1 LPRSACQRKIVTFR
15 VAVRRLPTTVCLII
29 HAAAERLIR
38 CSHAEH
44 GNKRIMS
51 TAIFSH
57 NLANGM
63 VLVGEPTQSVESA
76 AFTFL
81 LPAGC
86 SHDPPN
92 RAGMAALT
100 TEMMLRGAGP
110 RDSRA
115 WISDLENLGV
125 ERGESVGVAQ
135 ATYSGATLRDNLP
148 AALNLFADLIRRPH
162 LPVEQLDAGRNTCL
176 QELRAIDDEPSQKLM
191 IELRRRR
198 YPDPWGRSS
207 HGEDAALRAA
217 TIEDVR
223 QFHARHYRP
232 GGAILAVAGNFDW
245 RRLCDHIELLF
256 GGWQPGDAGQPG
268 GANGPPAGN
277 HILFQSNQS
286 HVGIAY
292 PTIPYKHPDY
302 FQAWAAVGVLSSGS
316 SSRLFTEVRERRGLC
331 YTVYASLHTQR
342 DRASVLCYAGTTA
355 ERAQETL
362 DVTVSELLRLGAGIQ
377 QSELDRLKARIKS
390 SLIMQQESTSAR
402 SGALARD
409 WYHLGRARTLDEVGG
424 LVDKLSAETINTFL
438 TANPPRDLL
447 VVTLGPQ
454 PLEVPVGI
462 S

>member
-1 LPRSACQRKIVTFR
+1 
-15 VAVRRLPTTVCLII
+15 
-29 HAAAERLIR
+29 
-38 CSHAEH
+38 
-44 GNKRIMS
+44 MS
-51 TAIFSH
+51 TAILSH
-57 NLANGM
+57 RLSNGM
-63 VLVGEPTQSVESA
+63 ILVGEPTASVESA

-81 LPAGC
+81 LPGGC
-86 SHDPPN
+86 AHDPTK
-92 RAGMAALT
+92 RAGLAALT
-100 TEMMLRGAGP
+100 SEMMLRGAGP

-135 ATYSGATLRDNLP
+135 ATFSGATLRDNLP
-148 AALNLFADLIRRPH
+148 AALGLFADLIRRPH
-162 LPVEQLDAGRNTCL
+162 LPAEQLEAGRSTCV
-176 QELRAIDDEPSQKLM
+176 QELRSVDDEPSHKLM

-207 HGEDAALRAA
+207 LGDDAGLRAISIA
-217 TIEDVR
+217 DIR
-223 QFHARHYRP
+223 RFHEQHYRP
-232 GGAILAVAGNFDW
+232 GGTILALAGNFDW
-245 RRLCDHIELLF
+245 RRICDHVEQLF
-256 GGWQPGDAGQPG
+256 GDWESLEAAEPS
-268 GANGPPAGN
+268 GANGQPAGS
-277 HILFQSNQS
+277 HIPYQSNQS

-331 YTVYASLHTQR
+331 YTVHASLHTQR

-362 DVTVSELLRLGAGIQ
+362 NVTVSELQRLGEGIEQ
-377 QSELDRLKARIKS
+377 GELDRLKARIKS
-390 SLIMQQESTSAR
+390 ALIMQQESTSAR

-409 WYHLGRARTLDEVGG
+409 WYHLGRARTLDEVGQ
-424 LVDKLSAETINTFL
+424 LVDALSAETINRFL

-454 PLEVPVGI
+454 PLEVPVGV

>member
-1 LPRSACQRKIVTFR
+1 
-15 VAVRRLPTTVCLII
+15 
-29 HAAAERLIR
+29 
-38 CSHAEH
+38 
-44 GNKRIMS
+44 
-51 TAIFSH
+51 
-57 NLANGM
+57 M
-63 VLVGEPTQSVESA
+63 VLVGEPTQSLESA

-86 SHDPPN
+86 SHDPAN
-92 RAGMAALT
+92 RAGLASLT
-100 TEMMLRGAGP
+100 AEMMLRGAGP
-110 RDSRA
+110 RDSRTWVA
-115 WISDLENLGV
+115 DLENLGV

-135 ATYSGATLRDNLP
+135 ATFSGATLRDNLP
-148 AALNLFADLIRRPH
+148 AALVLFADLIRRPH
-162 LPVEQLDAGRNTCL
+162 LPADQLEAGRNTCL
-176 QELRAIDDEPSQKLM
+176 QELRSIDDEPSHKLM

-207 HGEDAALRAA
+207 HGEEAPLRAT

-223 QFHARHYRP
+223 QFHARHYQP
-232 GGAILAVAGNFDW
+232 HGTILAVAGNFDW
-245 RRLCDHIELLF
+245 KRLVDHIEQLY
-256 GGWQPGDAGQPG
+256 GDWQTGNTGDPG
-268 GANGPPAGN
+268 GANGKPAGN
-277 HILFQSNQS
+277 HIQFESSQS

-316 SSRLFTEVRERRGLC
+316 SSRLFTEVREKRGLC

-362 DVTVSELLRLGAGIQ
+362 DVTVNELLRLGEGIQ
-377 QSELDRLKARIKS
+377 QNELQRLKARIKS

-409 WYHLGRARTLDEVGG
+409 WYHLGRARSLDEVGQ
-424 LVDKLSAETINTFL
+424 LVDKLSAETINAFL
-438 TANPPRDLL
+438 SANPPRDLL

-454 PLEVPVGI
+454 PLEIPAGI
-462 S
+462 K

>member
-1 LPRSACQRKIVTFR
+1 
-15 VAVRRLPTTVCLII
+15 
-29 HAAAERLIR
+29 
-38 CSHAEH
+38 
-44 GNKRIMS
+44 MS
-51 TAIFSH
+51 TAILSQQFG
-57 NLANGM
+57 NGM
-63 VLVGEPTQSVESA
+63 VLVGEPTASVESA

-86 SHDPPN
+86 SYDPPK
-92 RAGMAALT
+92 RAGLAALT
-100 TEMMLRGAGP
+100 SEMMLRGAGP
-110 RDSRA
+110 RDSRM

-135 ATYSGATLRDNLP
+135 ATVSGATLRDNLA
-148 AALNLFADLIRRPH
+148 AALSLFADMIRRPH
-162 LPVEQLDAGRNTCL
+162 LPADQLEAGRSTCL
-176 QELRAIDDEPSQKLM
+176 QELRAIDDEPSHKLM

-207 HGEDAALRAA
+207 QGDEAGLRSI
-217 TIEDVR
+217 TIHDVR
-223 QFHARHYRP
+223 EFQAWRYRP
-232 GGAILAVAGNFDW
+232 GSTILAVAGNFDW
-245 RRLCDHIELLF
+245 RRLCDHVEQLF
-256 GGWQPGDAGQPG
+256 GDWQAGDVAEPAGT
-268 GANGPPAGN
+268 NGRPAGN
-277 HILFQSNQS
+277 HIPFQSNQS
-286 HVGIAY
+286 HVSIAY

-316 SSRLFTEVRERRGLC
+316 SSRLFTEVREKRGLC
-331 YTVYASLHTQR
+331 YTVHASLHTQR

-362 DVTVSELLRLGAGIQ
+362 NVTVAELLRLGEGIQ

-409 WYHLGRARTLDEVGG
+409 WYHLGRARTLDEVGQ
-424 LVDKLSAETINTFL
+424 LVDALSAETINKFL
-438 TANPPRDLL
+438 QANPPHDFL